1 MARNGG
7 RGGGQ
12 GGGGGRGGG
21 GVTYIKKEEKW
32 AAKITLGGG
41 RLGTGQRAA
50 HATSSPSRVPLTRR
64 LTHLTCPCVVQQ

>member
-12 GGGGGRGGG
+12 GGGRGGG

-32 AAKITLGGG
+32 AAKITLGGTVVN
-41 RLGTGQRAA
+41 LGLYANKIDAARAYDTGGD
-50 HATSSPSRVPLTRR
+50 
-64 LTHLTCPCVVQQ
+64 